1 MSIITI
7 SRGTLSGGRM
17 LAEMLSERLGYQCV
31 SREVIIEAADKYGVP
46 EHKLFE
52 AIQKGPTIFE
62 KMKFERE
69 RYLTFIQTTLCEYVK
84 QDDVVYHGHAGHLL
98 LAGIDHV
105 LRARIVA
112 DPVYRVEMA
121 MQHYKL
127 PEKEAR
133 KKIREVD
140 RERVKWTRFLYDRDW
155 RSPELYDIVFNLQH
169 TDLEFVCEMVKHAI
183 EQPRF
188 QSTPES
194 RKKLEDLLLSS
205 RVRAAL
211 ARNSQMRLELL
222 EVRADGG
229 TVSIRGRSMS
239 REKSDEIRKI
249 ASGVPGV
256 EKVES
261 GVQVDYRS
269 YGIE

>member
-1 MSIITI
+1 MAIITI
-7 SRGTLSGGRM
+7 SRGTLSGGKN
-17 LAEMLSERLGYQCV
+17 LAEMLSERLGYRCV

-52 AIQKGPTIFE
+52 AIQKGPSIFE
-62 KMKFERE
+62 KLKFERE
-69 RYLTFIQTTLCEYVK
+69 RYLAFIQATLCEYVK
-84 QDDVVYHGHAGHLL
+84 DDDVVYHGHAGHFL

-105 LRARIVA
+105 LRVRIVA
-112 DPVYRVEMA
+112 DPAYRVRMA

-133 KKIREVD
+133 KKIRQVD
-140 RERVKWTRFLYDRDW
+140 QERVKWTKFLYDRDW
-155 RSPELYDIVFNLQH
+155 RSPALYDIVFNLQH
-169 TDLEFVCEMVKHAI
+169 TDLEFVCEMVQHAI

-188 QSTPES
+188 QPTPES
-194 RKKLEDLLLSS
+194 KKKLDDLLLSS

-211 ARNSQMRLELL
+211 AREQHMRLELL
-222 EVRADGG
+222 EVRADDG
-229 TVSIRGRSMS
+229 TVSIRGKSMT
-239 REKSDEIRKI
+239 REMADEIMKI

-256 EKVES
+256 KKLDS